1 MPPGYGQNIR
11 AWRFRCYNPVVPSAE
26 TFLDLQRRTQENL
39 TTFLEAEIDLADT
52 MLKVMNTTR
61 SEGHRVQLAKNIQ
74 AVIDTVHHFEGRV
87 SDGEIRDNLH
97 ASADRLEQAIRGSL
111 SKR

>member
-1 MPPGYGQNIR
+1 L
-11 AWRFRCYNPVVPSAE
+11 E
-26 TFLDLQRRTQENL
+26 T
-39 TTFLEAEIDLADT
+39 EIDLADT

-61 SEGHRVQLAKNIQ
+61 SENHRVQLVKNIQ
-74 AVIDTVHHFEGRV
+74 TVIDTVHHFEDRV
-87 SDGEIRDNLH
+87 HDGKLRENFH